1 MPLSVGLVLP
11 GTVHCSA
18 AYRGSIRTMQ
28 ANVTKRSASPS
39 NTIQTQ
45 YICYN
50 TSVYHIKEDIPMKK
64 FKQLLCLALAL
75 TISASLLAAC
85 GQKNNGGSKDS
96 DEKVLTYAVEGGSA
110 GEEIALEKGWK
121 VTTLEDQAAALMEVA
136 SGTSD
141 AAIIDLL
148 MAGAMIGEGT
158 SYPDLTYT
166 DRLTE
171 EEYGIGCRKGS
182 DLAQYINC
190 VLGDAYQSGTMQKL
204 AQQYGITEG
213 LLVPQQESTFTTGE
227 DSDVSYIQQKG
238 TLVVGITE
246 FAPMDYKDENGQWIG
261 FDADL
266 AKLVAERLG
275 VEIQFVVIDWGQ
287 KINELDSKAIDVV
300 WNGMTLTDGV
310 TSAMACTNAYCKNA
324 QVVVVRGQ

>member
-204 AQQYGITEG
+204 AQQYGITEE

-300 WNGMTLTDGV
+300 WNGMTFTDGV

>member
-1 MPLSVGLVLP
+1 
-11 GTVHCSA
+11 
-18 AYRGSIRTMQ
+18 
-28 ANVTKRSASPS
+28 
-39 NTIQTQ
+39 
-45 YICYN
+45 
-50 TSVYHIKEDIPMKK
+50 MKK

-85 GQKNNGGSKDS
+85 GQKDNGGSKDS

-171 EEYGIGCRKGS
+171 EEYGI
-182 DLAQYINC
+182 
-190 VLGDAYQSGTMQKL
+190 
-204 AQQYGITEG
+204 
-213 LLVPQQESTFTTGE
+213 FTTGE

-310 TSAMACTNAYCKNA
+310 MSAMACTNAYCKNA